1 MKNKSSLDRRAAL
14 KSIAIGSAALAMG
27 QTGNAMEKEHALPAQ
42 RKGNINQSVCQWC
55 FGDLPLETLAQKAKE
70 MGLVGI
76 DLVGAEGWDTLK
88 KYGLISTM
96 CYGDL
101 EGRSTRNLSVGWC
114 DKKNHADLIPH
125 YLRHIKMV
133 AEAGWTNLIC
143 FSGNSRGIDR
153 ETGMNNCVEGLQ
165 QIIPTAEKYGV
176 ILQME
181 LLNSKVDHNDYM
193 CDNSVWGVELCKRL
207 DSDNFKLL
215 YDIYHMQIMEGD
227 VIHTIRDNHKYYGH
241 YHTAGVPG
249 RHELDENQELFYPAI
264 MEAIVATGFK
274 GYVAQEFIPANR
286 ENDGLDSLRK
296 AIATCDV

>member
-1 MKNKSSLDRRAAL
+1 
-14 KSIAIGSAALAMG
+14 
-27 QTGNAMEKEHALPAQ
+27 
-42 RKGNINQSVCQWC
+42 
-55 FGDLPLETLAQKAKE
+55 